1 MIRKCGK
8 DSKIPLIMAVDALA
22 AGIDTTGNTGAEK
35 NLQLVPF
42 LFEEDKIDWQ
52 LIQKTHIET

>member
-35 NLQLVPF
+35 KSTVGSVF
-42 LFEEDKIDWQ
+42 V
-52 LIQKTHIET
+52 